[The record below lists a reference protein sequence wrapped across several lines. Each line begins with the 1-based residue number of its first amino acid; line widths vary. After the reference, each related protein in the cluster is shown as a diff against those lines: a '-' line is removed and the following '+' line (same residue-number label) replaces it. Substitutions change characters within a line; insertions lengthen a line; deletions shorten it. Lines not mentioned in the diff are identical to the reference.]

1 MKNKLDLVIIAAAV
15 LLGATFGFKSWQS
28 YEKAKPIENSYAE
41 SLIYDQ
47 DQFKAL
53 FDAEQVFLNK
63 KSADFRERAIILFC
77 FSVGCFYL
85 ANRKYNSLNERKN
98 N

>member
-1 MKNKLDLVIIAAAV
+1 MKNKLDLVIITAAV
-15 LLGATFGFKSWQS
+15 LLGVTFGFKSWQS
-28 YEKAKPIENSYAE
+28 YEKAKPIQNSYTA
-41 SLIYDQ
+41 SLEISG

-53 FDAEQVFLNK
+53 FDAEQVFLER

-77 FSVGCFYL
+77 FSAGCFYL
-85 ANRKYNSLNERKN
+85 ANRKYNSLNQRKN